1 MYKTVDICNTDKCYL
16 LSSKENIMV
25 KNISDKLLDLHKNE
39 FSFVPYIGW
48 DVILSCDGPYVL
60 EGNIA
65 TALYGVNRIDF
76 AKDMISIY
84 KKMSY

>member
-1 MYKTVDICNTDKCYL
+1 
-16 LSSKENIMV
+16 MV